1 MLVDKGR
8 KNMVVALFG
17 SAVLSFAPLIYKL
30 TETNPVTGAFFRMI
44 YALPILILLVYF
56 SKSLDIR
63 SSKSR
68 QLTFLAGL
76 FLALDFLAYHTAIDY
91 IGTGIATMIGNS
103 QVIIVTLI
111 SWKFLGEKPNKSIL
125 IVLPIVILGLV
136 LISGIWD
143 NEAYGENPSYGVIG
157 GVFAAIFYSTFLI
170 IYRYSNKE
178 KSPAQNLQLDTTA
191 GAALGLFILGILP
204 LQSLNIEPI
213 DFQLSYPSHA
223 WLIILAISCQVV
235 GWIAITYALPR
246 LPAAHTSFALLL
258 QPVLTIAWGI
268 LFLRENPS
276 LQQSSGMILIL
287 GSIIT
292 VTLFG
297 NTEVNRQKE

>member
-178 KSPAQNLQLDTTA
+178 KSPAQNLQFDTTA

-213 DFQLSYPSHA
+213 EFQPSYPSHA

-268 LFLRENPS
+268 LFLQENPS

-297 NTEVNRQKE
+297 NTEVNTQKE

>member
-268 LFLRENPS
+268 LFLQENPS

-297 NTEVNRQKE
+297 NTEVNTQKE